1 MIYRKSRRHKSRDT
15 LRFVI
20 SCCFLRNIDSFQ
32 QIGFESKMY
41 NDKNQT
47 GYEQLRFKENKC
59 RKISIQINIHILFI
73 FWLYLMPKMAGKDL
87 VNIEF

>member
-1 MIYRKSRRHKSRDT
+1 
-15 LRFVI
+15 
-20 SCCFLRNIDSFQ
+20 
-32 QIGFESKMY
+32 MY

-47 GYEQLRFKENKC
+47 EYEQLRFKENKC
-59 RKISIQINIHILFI
+59 RKISIQMYIHILFI

>member
-1 MIYRKSRRHKSRDT
+1 
-15 LRFVI
+15 
-20 SCCFLRNIDSFQ
+20 
-32 QIGFESKMY
+32 MY

-59 RKISIQINIHILFI
+59 RKISIQMYIHILFI

-87 VNIEF
+87 VNIEFWIEKATCILNIYSMSSNSCHD